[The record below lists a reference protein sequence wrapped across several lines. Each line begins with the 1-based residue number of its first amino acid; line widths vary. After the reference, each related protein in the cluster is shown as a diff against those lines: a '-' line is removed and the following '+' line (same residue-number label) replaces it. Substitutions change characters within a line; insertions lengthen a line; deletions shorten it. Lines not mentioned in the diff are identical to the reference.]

1 MSARHILI
9 VDDNEKNLKLIR
21 DVLQFKGFT
30 TLEAADGEAAVRIA
44 LSDPP
49 ALILMD
55 VQLPGMNGCEAMKA
69 IKADE
74 RTRAIPI
81 IALTAMAMR
90 GTRESLL
97 SDGFDDYISKPV
109 EIKAVLSLVQKYLSP
124 SSPSTPLTHG
134 AIGEGGG
141 LKGGEGHKT
150 SG

>member
-1 MSARHILI
+1 MSAKHILI

-30 TLEAADGEAAVRIA
+30 TLEAADGEAAVRLA

-124 SSPSTPLTHG
+124 SPPSTPLTRG

-141 LKGGEGHKT
+141 LEGGEGHKT
-150 SG
+150 PG

>member
-1 MSARHILI
+1 MSAKHILI

-30 TLEAADGEAAVRIA
+30 TLEAADGENAVRLA
-44 LSDPP
+44 TETVP

-55 VQLPGMNGCEAMKA
+55 VQLPGMSGCEAMKA
-69 IKADE
+69 IKADD

-109 EIKAVLSLVQKYLSP
+109 EIKAVLNLVQKYLSP
-124 SSPSTPLTHG
+124 SPPSPPPTRR

-141 LKGGEGHKT
+141 LEEGEGHKT
-150 SG
+150 PG

>member
-1 MSARHILI
+1 MSAKPILI

-30 TLEAADGEAAVRIA
+30 TVEAADGEAAVRLA

-55 VQLPGMNGCEAMKA
+55 VQLPGMNGCDAMKA

-81 IALTAMAMR
+81 IALTAMAMH

-97 SDGFDDYISKPV
+97 ADGFDDYISKPV
-109 EIKAVLSLVQKYLSP
+109 EIKAVLSLVQKYLSL
-124 SSPSTPLTHG
+124 SSPSTTLTRR
-134 AIGEGGG
+134 AIGEEGG
-141 LKGGEGHKT
+141 LEEGEGRKT
-150 SG
+150 PG

>member
-30 TLEAADGEAAVRIA
+30 TLEAADGEAAVRLA
-44 LSDPP
+44 LNDPP

-124 SSPSTPLTHG
+124 SPPSTSLTRG

-141 LKGGEGHKT
+141 PEGGEGHKT
-150 SG
+150 PG

>member
-1 MSARHILI
+1 MSAKHILI

-30 TLEAADGEAAVRIA
+30 TLEATDGETAVRLA
-44 LSDPP
+44 TDNSP

-55 VQLPGMNGCEAMKA
+55 VQLPGMSGCDAMKA

-74 RTRAIPI
+74 RTRAIPV

-109 EIKAVLSLVQKYLSP
+109 EIKAVLNLVEKYL
-124 SSPSTPLTHG
+124 
-134 AIGEGGG
+134 A
-141 LKGGEGHKT
+141 
-150 SG
+150 

>member
-1 MSARHILI
+1 MSANHILI

-30 TLEAADGEAAVRIA
+30 TVEAADGEAAVRLA

-55 VQLPGMNGCEAMKA
+55 VQLPGMNGCEAMKT
-69 IKADE
+69 IKAEE
-74 RTRAIPI
+74 RTRAVPI

-109 EIKAVLSLVQKYLSP
+109 EIKAVLSLVQRYLSP
-124 SSPSTPLTHG
+124 APPSTPLTR
-134 AIGEGGG
+134 GEGGG
-141 LKGGEGHKT
+141 RPG
-150 SG
+150 

>member
-1 MSARHILI
+1 MSANHILI

-30 TLEAADGEAAVRIA
+30 TLEAADGEAAVRLA
-44 LSDPP
+44 LSNPP

-74 RTRAIPI
+74 RTRAVPI
-81 IALTAMAMR
+81 VALTAMAMR

-109 EIKAVLSLVQKYLSP
+109 EIKAVLALVQKYF
-124 SSPSTPLTHG
+124 G
-134 AIGEGGG
+134 
-141 LKGGEGHKT
+141 
-150 SG
+150 

>member
-1 MSARHILI
+1 MSAKRILI

-21 DVLQFKGFT
+21 DVLQFKGFS
-30 TLEAADGEAAVRIA
+30 TLEATDGEAAVRIA
-44 LSDPP
+44 QSDQP

-74 RTRAIPI
+74 RTRTIPV

-97 SDGFDDYISKPV
+97 ADGFDDYISKPV
-109 EIKAVLSLVQKYLSP
+109 EIKEVLNLIQKYLF
-124 SSPSTPLTHG
+124 
-134 AIGEGGG
+134 
-141 LKGGEGHKT
+141 
-150 SG
+150 

>member
-1 MSARHILI
+1 MSAKHILI

-30 TLEAADGEAAVRIA
+30 TLEATDGEAAVRIA

-124 SSPSTPLTHG
+124 APPSPPLTSG
-134 AIGEGGG
+134 AIGEGG
-141 LKGGEGHKT
+141 EGHKT
-150 SG
+150 PG

>member
-1 MSARHILI
+1 MSAKHILI

-21 DVLQFKGFT
+21 DVLQFKGFA
-30 TLEAADGEAAVRIA
+30 TLEAADGEAAVRLA

-109 EIKAVLSLVQKYLSP
+109 EIKEVLKLVQKYL
-124 SSPSTPLTHG
+124 G
-134 AIGEGGG
+134 
-141 LKGGEGHKT
+141 
-150 SG
+150 

>member
-1 MSARHILI
+1 MSAKHILI

-30 TLEAADGEAAVRIA
+30 TLEATDGEAAVRIA

-55 VQLPGMNGCEAMKA
+55 VQLPGMNGCDAMKA

-90 GTRESLL
+90 GTRENLL

-109 EIKAVLSLVQKYLSP
+109 EIKAVLSLVEKYLSP
-124 SSPSTPLTHG
+124 APPSTHG
-134 AIGEGGG
+134 AIDE
-141 LKGGEGHKT
+141 GGEGHKT
-150 SG
+150 PG

>member
-1 MSARHILI
+1 MSAKHILI

-30 TLEAADGEAAVRIA
+30 TVEAADGEAAVRLA

-55 VQLPGMNGCEAMKA
+55 VQLPGMNGCDAMKA

-74 RTRAIPI
+74 RTRAVPI

-109 EIKAVLSLVQKYLSP
+109 EIKAVMALVQKYL
-124 SSPSTPLTHG
+124 G
-134 AIGEGGG
+134 
-141 LKGGEGHKT
+141 
-150 SG
+150 

>member
-1 MSARHILI
+1 MSAQSILI

-30 TLEAADGEAAVRIA
+30 TLEAVDGEAAVRIA
-44 LSDPP
+44 QRDLP

-55 VQLPGMNGCEAMKA
+55 VQLPGMNGSDAMKA

-74 RTRAIPI
+74 RTRAIPV

-109 EIKAVLSLVQKYLSP
+109 EIKAVLNLVQKYL
-124 SSPSTPLTHG
+124 G
-134 AIGEGGG
+134 
-141 LKGGEGHKT
+141 
-150 SG
+150 

>member
-1 MSARHILI
+1 MSAKHVLI

-21 DVLQFKGFT
+21 DVLQFKGFA
-30 TLEAADGEAAVRIA
+30 TLEATDGEAAVRIA
-44 LSDPP
+44 RSDQP

-74 RTRAIPI
+74 RTRAIPV

-90 GTRESLL
+90 GTRENLL

-109 EIKAVLSLVQKYLSP
+109 EIKEVLKLVQKYL
-124 SSPSTPLTHG
+124 G
-134 AIGEGGG
+134 
-141 LKGGEGHKT
+141 
-150 SG
+150 